1 VCYTVITN
9 YKGEKK
15 MPNWCFQNLHVYG
28 KTEQEVLNF
37 VDAIKDKENDGKFSL
52 NQLHP
57 IPQCLNGSVKGFGFD
72 DDKQKEIEAQEAKNK
87 AECGY
92 ANWYDWANAEWDTK
106 WGACDVSYEYDG
118 TVKDGH
124 EAIIKFESAW
134 SPATGLIRNI
144 SSKFPTLVFSLSYTE
159 ESDAFAGVEVFV
171 QGFCEGEFSI
181 EPDFDDLPDQD
192 INEDAWFDA
201 LEAKRHKIMEA
212 LDSAEDQLSED
223 AKKAIPSSS
232 TNG

>member
-1 VCYTVITN
+1 
-9 YKGEKK
+9 

-57 IPQCLNGSVKGFGFD
+57 MPECLNDSVKGFAFD

-106 WGACDVSYEYDG
+106 WGACSVEFDYDG
-118 TVKDGH
+118 AVSDGH
-124 EAIIKFESAW
+124 EALIKFESAW
-134 SPATGLIRNI
+134 SPAIGLIRTI
-144 SSKFPTLVFSLSYTE
+144 SSKFPTLVFSLSFTE

-171 QGFCEGEFSI
+171 QGFCEGEFGI
-181 EPDFDDLPDQD
+181 EPEFTNLPNYD
-192 INEDAWFDA
+192 EDETAYYIAMD
-201 LEAKRHKIMEA
+201 EQRNKIMETIDNI
-212 LDSAEDQLSED
+212 LDELSED